1 MSIYLITGNK
11 GKLEEFKTFLPQLN
25 HLDIDLPE
33 IQSLDP
39 RVVVQSKLIEA
50 RKVEKNI
57 GLIVEDTALYL
68 DCLNGFPGALIK
80 WLLESMKDTGIY
92 NICKSIENYGA
103 KAETII
109 GYLPDNSN
117 EAEFFAGTLLGTIS
131 KPNGKKG
138 FGWDTVFVP
147 EGYNQTFAQLD
158 ANERRKTKMRYKAI
172 EKLAARLG
180 NKLSNGK

>member
-11 GKLEEFKTFLPQLN
+11 GKLEEFKAFIPQLN

-39 RVVVQSKLIEA
+39 CVVVQSKLIEA
-50 RKVEKNI
+50 RKVEKNA

-92 NICKSIENYGA
+92 NICKSVENYGA

-117 EAEFFAGTLLGTIS
+117 DAEFFSGTLFGTIS
-131 KPNGKKG
+131 KPNGTNG
-138 FGWDTVFVP
+138 FGWDTIFVP
-147 EGYNQTFAQLD
+147 ERHNCTIAQLNAD
-158 ANERRKTKMRYKAI
+158 ERHKIKMRYKAM
-172 EKLAARLG
+172 EKLATRLG
-180 NKLSNGK
+180 KAIAY